1 MTKYN
6 VVDINI
12 DSFNEDVL
20 KVEINKKLLNI
31 IDIMEFN
38 I

>member
-20 KVEINKKLLNI
+20 KVEINKRLLNI